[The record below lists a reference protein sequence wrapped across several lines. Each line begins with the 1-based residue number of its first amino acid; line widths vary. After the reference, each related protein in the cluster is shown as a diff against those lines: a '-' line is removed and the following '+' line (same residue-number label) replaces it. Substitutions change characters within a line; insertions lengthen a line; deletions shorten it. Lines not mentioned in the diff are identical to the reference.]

1 MPDKNNPDSQDLHVA
16 FSWSPIRFIR
26 RKQQASLAW
35 RLIFVAGLWA
45 LVSLVVAG
53 AILVALFREAGEK
66 ALDKRLEVHMTAIV
80 SSLATEDGQKQKKP
94 VLRGIGDPR
103 FTMPLSGWYWTVQ
116 RRGDVLFE
124 SESLFG
130 DTLRLQDMK
139 GKLEL
144 KRNITGPAGHDLRLL
159 QKRIQFSGLQP
170 VTIAIAGSTRELG
183 ESTASFAWQA
193 AITLGV
199 LGLGLVAAIFLQ
211 VRFGLRPL
219 SELQE
224 SLGRVR
230 QGKEE
235 QVQEDLPKELK
246 PLAVELNALIH
257 SNREVVEHSR
267 TQVGNLAHALKTP
280 LSVIANEARSS
291 DEPLAL
297 KVSEQADLMRG
308 QVQHYLEKARMAAQR
323 RVIGVSCEAAPVV
336 SRMSRAM
343 EKIHRDKEPEITVDM
358 DETLL
363 FRGEQQDLEEI
374 LGNLLDNACKWCD
387 KKVSVTLKNNNSAT
401 SRISLIVEDDG
412 PGLGAEEKKRSLR
425 RGQRLDETVPGT
437 GLGLSIIVDIAGIYG
452 GSFELGD
459 SELGGVK
466 ATVILPSLTI

>member
-1 MPDKNNPDSQDLHVA
+1 MPDKPSPDSNQSQASL
-16 FSWSPIRFIR
+16 SWNVIGYIRK
-26 RKQQASLAW
+26 KQQASLAW

-66 ALDKRLEVHMTAIV
+66 ALDERLEVHMTAIV
-80 SSLATEDGQKQKKP
+80 SALAADEAQKYSA
-94 VLRGIGDPR
+94 LRRIGDPR
-103 FTMPLSGWYWTVQ
+103 FSMPLSGWYWTVQ
-116 RRGDVLFE
+116 RNGKVLYE
-124 SESLFG
+124 SDSLFG
-130 DTLRLQDMK
+130 DTLSLKPMN
-139 GKLEL
+139 GEL
-144 KRNITGPAGHDLRLL
+144 ALTRNIIGPAGRELRVL
-159 QKRIQFSGLQP
+159 QKRIQFGGLQP
-170 VTIAIAGSTRELG
+170 VTIAVAGSTKELG

-219 SELQE
+219 TELQE

-235 QVQEDLPKELK
+235 EVQEDLPKELK

-280 LSVIANEARSS
+280 LSVITNEARSS

-297 KVSEQADLMRG
+297 KVSEQADIMRG

-336 SRMSRAM
+336 TRMARAM
-343 EKIHRDKEPEITVDM
+343 EKIHRDKQPEITVDM

-387 KKVSVTLKNNNSAT
+387 KKVSVTLKNNNSSA
-401 SRISLIVEDDG
+401 SLISLIVEDDG
-412 PGLGAEEKKRSLR
+412 PGLGAEEKKRALR

-459 SELGGVK
+459 SDLGGLK

>member
-1 MPDKNNPDSQDLHVA
+1 MPDRTSSDRS
-16 FSWSPIRFIR
+16 SPEGSSRWNLIGFIR

-35 RLIFVAGLWA
+35 RLIFVAMLWA

-53 AILVALFREAGEK
+53 AILVALFREAGVN
-66 ALDKRLEVHMTAIV
+66 ALDDRLEVHMTAIV
-80 SSLATEDGQKQKKP
+80 SALAAEGEQRGP

-103 FTMPLSGWYWTVQ
+103 FNMPLSGWYWSVQ
-116 RRGDVLFE
+116 RDGKILYE
-124 SESLFG
+124 SDSLFG
-130 DTLRLQDMK
+130 D
-139 GKLEL
+139 EL
-144 KRNITGPAGHDLRLL
+144 SLLPMRGQRQVKQNVVGPAGRELRM
-159 QKRIQFSGLQP
+159 IQRRFQFNGRPS
-170 VTIAIAGSTRELG
+170 VTIAVAGSIKEVG
-183 ESTASFAWQA
+183 DSTASFAWQA
-193 AITLGV
+193 AITLGA

-219 SELQE
+219 TELQE

-235 QVQEDLPKELK
+235 AVQEELPKELK

-280 LSVIANEARSS
+280 LSVISNEARTS
-291 DEPLAL
+291 DDPLAQ
-297 KVSEQADLMRG
+297 KVSEQADLMKG
-308 QVQHYLEKARMAAQR
+308 QIQHYLEKARMAAQR

-336 SRMSRAM
+336 TRMARAM
-343 EKIHRDKEPEITVDM
+343 EKIHRDKEPDISVEM
-358 DETLL
+358 DEALL

-401 SRISLIVEDDG
+401 SFMCLIVEDDG
-412 PGLGAEEKKRSLR
+412 PGLGPEEKKKRAA
-425 RGQRLDETVPGT
+425 QRPKT
-437 GLGLSIIVDIAGIYG
+437 G
-452 GSFELGD
+452 
-459 SELGGVK
+459 
-466 ATVILPSLTI
+466 

>member
-1 MPDKNNPDSQDLHVA
+1 MPDKTSSDRSSTGDSSRWNL
-16 FSWSPIRFIR
+16 IGFIR

-35 RLIFVAGLWA
+35 RLIFVAMLWA
-45 LVSLVVAG
+45 LVSLVFAG
-53 AILVALFREAGEK
+53 AILVALFREAGVN
-66 ALDKRLEVHMTAIV
+66 ALDDRLEVHMTAIV
-80 SSLATEDGQKQKKP
+80 SALAAEGDQQDLA
-94 VLRGIGDPR
+94 LRGIGDPR
-103 FTMPLSGWYWTVQ
+103 FSMPLSGWYWTVQ
-116 RRGDVLFE
+116 RNDNILFE

-130 DTLRLQDMK
+130 D
-139 GKLEL
+139 KLKLEPMRGAREL
-144 KRNITGPAGHDLRLL
+144 KRDIVGPAGRDLRVL
-159 QKRIQFSGLQP
+159 QRRILFSGLQS
-170 VTIAIAGSTRELG
+170 VTIAVAGSTREVG

-193 AITLGV
+193 AITLGA

-219 SELQE
+219 NELQE

-235 QVQEDLPKELK
+235 EVQEKLPKELK

-280 LSVIANEARSS
+280 LSVISNEARSS
-291 DEPLAL
+291 DDPLAQ
-297 KVSEQADLMRG
+297 KVSEQADLMKG

-336 SRMSRAM
+336 TRMARAM
-343 EKIHRDKEPEITVDM
+343 EKIHRDKEPDISVEM
-358 DETLL
+358 DEALL

-401 SRISLIVEDDG
+401 SFMCLIVEDDG
-412 PGLGAEEKKRSLR
+412 PGLGAEEKKRALR

-452 GSFELGD
+452 GSFELCD
-459 SELGGVK
+459 SELGGLK

>member
-1 MPDKNNPDSQDLHVA
+1 MPDTSNTEKDGAQPETGWN
-16 FSWSPIRFIR
+16 PIRYIR

-45 LVSLVVAG
+45 LVSLIVAG
-53 AILVALFREAGEK
+53 AVLVALFREAGEK
-66 ALDKRLEVHMTAIV
+66 ALDDRLEVHMTAIISV
-80 SSLATEDGQKQKKP
+80 LASEGEQISPDP
-94 VLRGIGDPR
+94 RRIGDPR
-103 FTMPLSGWYWTVQ
+103 FNMPLSGWYWTVQ
-116 RRGDVLFE
+116 SGSSVLFE

-130 DTLRLQDMK
+130 DVL
-139 GKLEL
+139 KLPGLNGALEA
-144 KRNITGPAGHDLRLL
+144 KSNIIGPAGRELRLL
-159 QKRIQFSGLQP
+159 QKRIQFGSQPP
-170 VTIAIAGSTRELG
+170 VTIAVAASTKELG
-183 ESTASFAWQA
+183 ESTASFARQA
-193 AITLGV
+193 AITLGI
-199 LGLGLVAAIFLQ
+199 LGFGLIAAIFLQ

-219 SELQE
+219 TELQE

-235 QVQEDLPKELK
+235 EVQEDLPKELK

-280 LSVIANEARSS
+280 LSVITNEARSS
-291 DEPLAL
+291 QEPLAQ
-297 KVSEQADLMRG
+297 KVSEQADIMRG

-323 RVIGVSCEAAPVV
+323 RVIGVSCEAAPVIT
-336 SRMSRAM
+336 RMARAM
-343 EKIHRDKEPEITVDM
+343 EKIHRDKAPQITVSI

-387 KKVSVTLKNNNSAT
+387 KKVSVTLKNNDSSA
-401 SRISLIVEDDG
+401 SLLKLIVEDDG
-412 PGLGAEEKKRSLR
+412 PGLGTEEKKRALR

-437 GLGLSIIVDIAGIYG
+437 GLGLSILVDIAGVYG
-452 GSFELGD
+452 GSFELDD
-459 SELGGVK
+459 SKLGGLK
-466 ATVILPSLTI
+466 ATVILPSLTV